1 MADSFITVD
10 ELSDY
15 LGRDVSAN
23 PAAELVVDGACA
35 TVRTIAEQNFS
46 ESSDTVTLDGTGTD
60 ALVLSQ
66 LPVSTIQSVTVAG
79 TADTDYALSS
89 NGVLVKTSGVWPAGR
104 QNVTVK
110 YRHGYR
116 STEIPA
122 DVRQVALSI
131 AARQLVQGPKNAMAE
146 TNGDVSLRYATAAG
160 DLTANELRILRRH
173 RGR

>member
-1 MADSFITVD
+1 MPDSFITVD

-15 LGRDVSAN
+15 LGRSVSAD
-23 PAAELVVDGACA
+23 PAAQLAVDGACA
-35 TVRTIAEQNFS
+35 VIRTISEQDFT
-46 ESSDTVTLDGTGTD
+46 ESTETVTLDGTGTD

-66 LPVSTIQSVTVAG
+66 LPISSVQSVTVAG
-79 TADTDYALSS
+79 TADTNYALSGT
-89 NGVLVKTSGVWPAGR
+89 GVLVKTSGVWPRGR

-116 STEIPA
+116 STDIPA
-122 DVRQVALSI
+122 DIRQVALGL

-146 TNGDVSLRYATAAG
+146 TNGDVQIRYATAAS
-160 DLTANELRILRRH
+160 DLTNNELRILRRH